1 MEPVD
6 EEEQEDEEWSCS
18 SLPPRRRGRALAF
31 QALFELDATR
41 HNADDVLGALLEG
54 SDLGSSREEFTRGL
68 VAGVQE
74 HSKDLD
80 VQIQRFAP
88 AWPVEQLSLVDRC
101 LLRLAVYELTVEH
114 DTSPKIVINEA
125 VELAK
130 LFGGESSPR
139 FINGVL
145 GSLHDAMQGEPKG

>member
-1 MEPVD
+1 M
-6 EEEQEDEEWSCS
+6 
-18 SLPPRRRGRALAF
+18 AF

-41 HNADDVLGALLEG
+41 HNADDVLDALLED
-54 SDLGSSREEFTRGL
+54 SDLGASREEFTRGL

-80 VQIQRFAP
+80 AQIQRFAP

-101 LLRLAVYELTVEH
+101 LLRLAVFELTVER